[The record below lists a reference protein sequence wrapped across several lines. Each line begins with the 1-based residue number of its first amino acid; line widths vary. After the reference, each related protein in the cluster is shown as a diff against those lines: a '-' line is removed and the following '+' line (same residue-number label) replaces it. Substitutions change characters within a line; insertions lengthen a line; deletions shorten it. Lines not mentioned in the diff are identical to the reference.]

1 MTNANP
7 FDALRD
13 ELSEIIRSIV
23 RSIVREELQALK
35 DRQSKSPS
43 VVQEP
48 DRLLSLE
55 EVAARLGCCKQLVT
69 QRMSRGEII
78 WTKEAGTGDR
88 KVKECRL
95 NEYIQSLPEYRGRK
109 SDAVPVHHIS
119 REEAIA

>member
-23 RSIVREELQALK
+23 REELQVLK
-35 DRQSKSPS
+35 DRQTESPS

>member
-1 MTNANP
+1 MASNP
-7 FDALRD
+7 FDDLRD
-13 ELSEIIRSIV
+13 ELTEIIRGV
-23 RSIVREELQALK
+23 VREELQVLK
-35 DRQSKSPS
+35 AQPTEPLP

-88 KVKECRL
+88 KVKERRL

-109 SDAVPVHHIS
+109 SDAVPVQRIS
-119 REEAIA
+119 REEAVA